1 MMESQPPPAQ
11 AQPPPAQPQPL
22 PLKLAELPDAEA
34 QPLQPQAPPP
44 PPQPP
49 PQPRQQ
55 NAQVPLTWYTCKH
68 NLQDSQKPGPQLGS
82 VGTHRNER
90 ECNYFDDEFQ
100 TGPKISQDTGFRKS
114 DQVSSDKY
122 TKYTRFTSPESFLDH
137 QGVVRERDQA
147 GRCLEFGD
155 SREVTAGE
163 SPASGPPT
171 CFPGSPRIRSSG
183 RRPALNGSG
192 MSPLLE
198 HQSSNLYQ
206 LGPGTSL
213 GRKQDIYPSQ
223 QSKLRS
229 ARSRIRLC
237 TTGRTTGLQGPPGPL
252 QYDLDGQDRSR
263 LTSTQLITHS
273 LPLSLYAEA
282 QIKTF

>member
-122 TKYTRFTSPESFLDH
+122 TKYTRFTSKNY
-137 QGVVRERDQA
+137 
-147 GRCLEFGD
+147 
-155 SREVTAGE
+155 
-163 SPASGPPT
+163 
-171 CFPGSPRIRSSG
+171 I
-183 RRPALNGSG
+183 
-192 MSPLLE
+192 
-198 HQSSNLYQ
+198 
-206 LGPGTSL
+206 
-213 GRKQDIYPSQ
+213 Q
-223 QSKLRS
+223 QW
-229 ARSRIRLC
+229 
-237 TTGRTTGLQGPPGPL
+237 
-252 QYDLDGQDRSR
+252 
-263 LTSTQLITHS
+263 
-273 LPLSLYAEA
+273 
-282 QIKTF
+282 